1 MNLNVYDN
9 LRNGISIPRVSGG
22 EPVIPLDSDKLVVYS
37 PRERG

>member
-1 MNLNVYDN
+1 MNLVGKMQKKYFW
-9 LRNGISIPRVSGG
+9 SIPRVSGG

>member
-1 MNLNVYDN
+1 MNLVRSIA
-9 LRNGISIPRVSGG
+9 LPLEEGIPRVSGG